1 MGVLIERDL
10 ILKSTTKLIDFSLTE
25 NNKTIVSN
33 GYLVEA
39 DVTGNNL
46 DQLITN

>member
-1 MGVLIERDL
+1 
-10 ILKSTTKLIDFSLTE
+10 LTE

-39 DVTGNNL
+39 DVTGDNL